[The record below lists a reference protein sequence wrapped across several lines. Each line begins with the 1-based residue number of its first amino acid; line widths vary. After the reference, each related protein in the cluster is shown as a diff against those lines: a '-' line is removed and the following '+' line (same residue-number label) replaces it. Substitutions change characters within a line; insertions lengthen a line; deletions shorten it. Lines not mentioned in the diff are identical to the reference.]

1 MSTAKQFQQAERELM
16 KQFGEPLDRERD
28 GVATPVVGRRDGK
41 NRTIVLPHDAD
52 IQPGD
57 VLVSPAANMR
67 FTVTDVDPHV
77 IQGLV
82 IAIQVHYETATQ
94 QAQRLAA
101 EQARQPAVT
110 IGDISNSVVTI
121 ASQLSNVFQMI
132 GTIPGADQSTKDELT
147 ALTKQLNALLQQAP
161 IEHADD
167 VERITE
173 RVEGLVKEAKK
184 SKPDPDYLKVS
195 AAGLKKAAANLAT
208 VLPAVIP
215 IATQLADQLLKAA
228 HH

>member
-1 MSTAKQFQQAERELM
+1 
-16 KQFGEPLDRERD
+16 
-28 GVATPVVGRRDGK
+28 
-41 NRTIVLPHDAD
+41 
-52 IQPGD
+52 
-57 VLVSPAANMR
+57 
-67 FTVTDVDPHV
+67 
-77 IQGLV
+77 
-82 IAIQVHYETATQ
+82 
-94 QAQRLAA
+94 
-101 EQARQPAVT
+101 
-110 IGDISNSVVTI
+110 
-121 ASQLSNVFQMI
+121 MI